1 VTARPRVKICGM
13 RTPANVRAAADAGAD
28 AVGIIADVPV
38 DTHREVSVDRAR
50 DLVAAAPP
58 FLATTLVT
66 MPGTPS
72 AAADLV
78 ETIGAD
84 HVQVHGLEDPDALDT
99 LRAATPAQVVAAV
112 DAGADLAALDGHVDA
127 LLVDSTDESGG
138 GGTGETHDWERAGA
152 LVDSLETPV
161 ILAGG
166 LAPGNVGRAV
176 RTVRP
181 YAVDVASG
189 VERDAAVDPERVRS
203 FVAAAKEEVP
213 A

>member
-1 VTARPRVKICGM
+1 VKICGM

-72 AAADLV
+72 SAANLV
-78 ETIGAD
+78 EMIGTD
-84 HVQVHGLEDPDALDT
+84 HVQVHGIEDPDALDA
-99 LRAATPAQVVAAV
+99 LCAATPAQVVAAV

-138 GGTGETHDWERAGA
+138 GGTGETHDWERARA

-189 VERDAAVDPERVRS
+189 VERDATVDPERVRS

>member
-1 VTARPRVKICGM
+1 MITSPRVKVCGM

-28 AVGIIADVPV
+28 AIGVIADVPV

-66 MPGTPS
+66 MAESPG
-72 AAADLV
+72 AAAGLV
-78 ETIGAD
+78 EAVGAD
-84 HVQVHGLEDPDALDT
+84 HVQVHGLEDPDALDA
-99 LRAATPAQVVAAV
+99 LRGATPARVVAAV
-112 DAGADLAALDGHVDA
+112 DAGADLESLDGHADA
-127 LLVDSTDESGG
+127 LLIDSTDESGA
-138 GGTGETHDWERAGA
+138 GGTGETHDWERARA
-152 LVDSLETPV
+152 FVDALETPV
-161 ILAGG
+161 VLAGG
-166 LAPGNVGRAV
+166 LTPGNVGRAV

-189 VERDAAVDPERVRS
+189 VEQDGAVDPERVRS
-203 FVAAAKEEVP
+203 FVAAAREEVP

>member
-1 VTARPRVKICGM
+1 VKICGM

-72 AAADLV
+72 SAADLV
-78 ETIGAD
+78 ETIGTD
-84 HVQVHGLEDPDALDT
+84 HIQVHGIEDPDTLDT
-99 LRAATPAQVVAAV
+99 LCAATPAQVIAAV

-138 GGTGETHDWERAGA
+138 GGTGETHDWERARA

-189 VERDAAVDPERVRS
+189 VERDATVDPERVRS